1 MQCTVYK
8 SAKKPDHYLYIK
20 TEENFSRVPKQLIAL
35 LGRLE
40 QVMKLE
46 LDSERKLARA
56 NVADVIQNLY
66 DNGYYL
72 QLPPT
77 D

>member
-8 SAKKPDHYLYIK
+8 SIKKFDHYLFIEIK
-20 TEENFSRVPKQLIAL
+20 GNFSRVPKQLIDM

-40 QVMKLE
+40 QVMELE
-46 LDSERKLARA
+46 LHPERKLARA
-56 NVADVIQNLY
+56 NIADVIQDLSE
-66 DNGYYL
+66 NGYYL

>member
-8 SAKKPDHYLYIK
+8 SIKKFDYYLFIEIK
-20 TEENFSRVPKQLIAL
+20 GNFSRVPKQLIDI

-40 QVMKLE
+40 QVMELE
-46 LDSERKLARA
+46 LHPERKLARA
-56 NVADVIQNLY
+56 NIADVIQDLSE
-66 DNGYYL
+66 NGYYL

-77 D
+77 V